1 MEPATIQYQVCH
13 PGTSVQNGKEPDRQ
27 GYKCKSGDCS
37 FVIGDSAINPSVEL
51 KRYTAVL
58 FYSLGKTSFH
68 FLAQLFDLSAATIYQ
83 WIGLTAE
90 TVGTPV
96 VAAGIEEIEIDH
108 RWHFL
113 SVKKP
118 KDGSSRRWMVTAA
131 ELSAGLSLV
140 VMGQGWRDWTA
151 SWKSW
156 VNACSRLTTGMI
168 EPKCC
173 RPSST

>member
-51 KRYTAVL
+51 KRYTGVL

-96 VAAGIEEIEIDH
+96 VAAGIEEIEIDR

-113 SVKKP
+113 GTKKQKMDP
-118 KDGSSRRWMVTAA
+118 PGAESSHRENYQLGFSSGDAVRMKRLDCKL
-131 ELSAGLSLV
+131 EQLSECLF
-140 VMGQGWRDWTA
+140 
-151 SWKSW
+151 
-156 VNACSRLTTGMI
+156 
-168 EPKCC
+168 
-173 RPSST
+173 